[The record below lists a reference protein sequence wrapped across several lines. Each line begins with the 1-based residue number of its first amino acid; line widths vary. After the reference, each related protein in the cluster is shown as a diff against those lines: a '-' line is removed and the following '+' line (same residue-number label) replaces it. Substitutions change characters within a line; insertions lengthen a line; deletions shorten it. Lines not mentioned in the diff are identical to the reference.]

1 MWLDLHNITDDM
13 IDGVYNS
20 PKEAN
25 IDPRTTKVPYI
36 TFRNGVTVVFN
47 DKVKEIETPAENKF
61 NERERNNRFR
71 FNNDGRYISNNPH
84 YNTFLDTRS
93 MWNKDIENGD
103 KPYFNGDTETKRN
116 STPSVVK
123 NSYYQA
129 AKDRY
134 NKMKQ
139 KAK

>member
-1 MWLDLHNITDDM
+1 
-13 IDGVYNS
+13 
-20 PKEAN
+20 
-25 IDPRTTKVPYI
+25 
-36 TFRNGVTVVFN
+36 
-47 DKVKEIETPAENKF
+47 
-61 NERERNNRFR
+61 
-71 FNNDGRYISNNPH
+71 
-84 YNTFLDTRS
+84 

-103 KPYFNGDTETKRN
+103 KPYFNGDAETKRN